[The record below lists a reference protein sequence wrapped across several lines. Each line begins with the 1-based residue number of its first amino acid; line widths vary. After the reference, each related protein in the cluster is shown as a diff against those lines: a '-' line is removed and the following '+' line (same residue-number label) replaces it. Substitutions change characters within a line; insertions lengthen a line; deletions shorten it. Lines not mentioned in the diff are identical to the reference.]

1 MNRRI
6 REFILGVMVAVFA
19 AFACFG
25 AVPVSPDPAR
35 ALTIDP
41 INTQNGNVTLSETD
55 VVIPCPGLSLA
66 FL

>member
-1 MNRRI
+1 
-6 REFILGVMVAVFA
+6 MVAVFA

-55 VVIPCPGLSLA
+55 VVIPCPGLPLA